1 MFTIIKS
8 GAVSGIDGNVID
20 VEVDISKGMPAFS
33 IVGLPDNAVKESKER
48 VRTAIINSGHLFP
61 QNRITINLA
70 PAGIRKEG
78 AGFDLPMAMAIIAS
92 IYSMETDKIDGY
104 MIVGELALNGDIR
117 PVTGVLSLAITAK
130 ECGLKG
136 IIVPAGNGDEA
147 AAITEINVV
156 VVRNLEDVFYL
167 LKDGPREFYHAETKS
182 VKKKYVLDFAEVRG
196 HEQAKRAIEIAA
208 AGGHNILMV
217 GSPGS
222 GKTMLARRI
231 PTILP
236 ELEREESIETTKIF
250 SVAGLMPGTGLINE
264 RPFRSPHSSCSHI
277 ALVGGGNPPK
287 PGEVSLAHNGVLFL
301 DELPEFSRN
310 ALEVL
315 RQPMEDGDVSISR
328 ATHTI
333 RYPANFMLVASMNPC
348 PCGYLFDKKK
358 QCVCQHQAVQR
369 YQQKISGPLL
379 DRIDISI
386 IVNSVPY
393 EDLRSR
399 TAGETSEEIRERV
412 VRARILQRER
422 FKDSPFFTNSKM
434 QASEIE
440 KFCSL
445 DAAAEALLK
454 NAMEKL
460 GISTRGYSRILKVSR
475 TIADIDGR
483 EQIEGV
489 HIAEAIQYYNR
500 TMFNGGESGY

>member
-1 MFTIIKS
+1 MFTILKS
-8 GAVSGIDGNVID
+8 GSVSGIDGNVID

-78 AGFDLPMAMAIIAS
+78 AGFDLPIATAIIAS
-92 IYSMETDKIDGY
+92 IYSMETEKIDGF
-104 MIVGELALNGDIR
+104 MIVGELALNGEIK

-136 IIVPAGNGDEA
+136 IIVPDENGGEA

-156 VVRNLEDVFYL
+156 TVKNLDDIFYL
-167 LKDGPREFYHAETKS
+167 LKDGPKEFYHSEPKTEE
-182 VKKKYVLDFAEVRG
+182 KKYIVDFAEVRG

-250 SVAGLMPGTGLINE
+250 SVSNLIQGNGLINE

-301 DELPEFSRN
+301 DELPEFLTVFDV
-310 ALEVL
+310 ADVL
-315 RQPMEDGDVSISR
+315 RIS
-328 ATHTI
+328 
-333 RYPANFMLVASMNPC
+333 VASAYTVTETE
-348 PCGYLFDKKK
+348 GF
-358 QCVCQHQAVQR
+358 
-369 YQQKISGPLL
+369 PLL
-379 DRIDISI
+379 LLNCQRRVKKESFIKWL
-386 IVNSVPY
+386 
-393 EDLRSR
+393 EGKERS
-399 TAGETSEEIRERV
+399 T
-412 VRARILQRER
+412 
-422 FKDSPFFTNSKM
+422 
-434 QASEIE
+434 
-440 KFCSL
+440 
-445 DAAAEALLK
+445 DA
-454 NAMEKL
+454 
-460 GISTRGYSRILKVSR
+460 
-475 TIADIDGR
+475 
-483 EQIEGV
+483 
-489 HIAEAIQYYNR
+489 
-500 TMFNGGESGY
+500 

>member
-8 GAVSGIDGNVID
+8 GAVSGIDGNIID
-20 VEVDISKGMPAFS
+20 VEVDISRGMPAFS

-92 IYSMETDKIDGY
+92 IYSMETDKIDGF

-136 IIVPAGNGDEA
+136 MIVPFENGEEA
-147 AAITEINVV
+147 AAISEINVV
-156 VVRNLEDVFYL
+156 TVKNLEDVFYL
-167 LKDGPREFYHAETKS
+167 LKDGPLEFYHAKGGSED
-182 VKKKYVLDFAEVRG
+182 KKYIVDFAEVRG

-250 SVAGLMPGTGLINE
+250 SVSNLMAGNGLINE

-328 ATHTI
+328 ATSTI

-358 QCVCQHQAVQR
+358 PCVCSMQAVQR

-386 IVNSVPY
+386 IVNSVSFD
-393 EDLRSR
+393 DLRSR
-399 TAGETSEEIRERV
+399 GTGETSEQIRERV
-412 VRARILQRER
+412 VRARAVQRER

-434 QASEIE
+434 QASEIDR
-440 KFCSL
+440 FCQL
-445 DAAAEALLK
+445 DQAAELLLK

-460 GISTRGYSRILKVSR
+460 GISTRGYSRILKVAR
-475 TIADIDGR
+475 TVADIEGKG
-483 EQIEGV
+483 QIAAA

-500 TMFNGGESGY
+500 AMFSETSGI